1 MRLPRSTSVTTS
13 LRHSCDPKVRVI
25 YRDWPIFGEASIAA
39 AKVAIASKWQGKHA
53 AVHDALMVT
62 PRPLDEAAIKAAA
75 IKAGADWPRLQADL
89 KAHHGEIEALLARN
103 NDQAESLGLQGTPAF
118 IIGNYLVEGG
128 MDLAGLRAAVAKVRA
143 RPVKGSDGS

>member
-1 MRLPRSTSVTTS
+1 MVERNCESEERGRNHAIGSGYTSVW
-13 LRHSCDPKVRVI
+13 H
-25 YRDWPIFGEASIAA
+25 RDQAGKWTFFQDVAPEPACSRYFGKDIE
-39 AKVAIASKWQGKHA
+39 
-53 AVHDALMVT
+53 HDVYGEI
-62 PRPLDEAAIKAAA
+62 LDCAYQ
-75 IKAGADWPRLQADL
+75 WV
-89 KAHHGEIEALLARN
+89 AHHGEIEALLARN